1 MNGGAAGGAALA
13 GFASGRPLVAMGL
26 AAAAAAA
33 AALSVHH
40 DPFGP
45 KK

>member
-13 GFASGRPLVAMGL
+13 GLVSARPLVAMGL
-26 AAAAAAA
+26 AATAAVA
-33 AALSVHH
+33 AALSAHH

-45 KK
+45 R